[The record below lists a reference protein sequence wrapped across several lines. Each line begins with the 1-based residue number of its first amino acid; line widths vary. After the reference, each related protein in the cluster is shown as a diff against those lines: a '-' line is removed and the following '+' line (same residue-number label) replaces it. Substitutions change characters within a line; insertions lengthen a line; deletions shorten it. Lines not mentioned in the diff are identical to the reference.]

1 MSSGEE
7 IPATSQEVLLSS
19 TFRESSS
26 QFFDLSLN
34 SSLASL
40 ILSESS
46 QAKSFR
52 SLIIESICDFT
63 RWKLSTLEEK
73 ITHFAGVINQG
84 RGPPPPPIKKRRKI
98 HKGK

>member
-7 IPATSQEVLLSS
+7 IPATSQDVLLSS
-19 TFRESSS
+19 TFRESSF
-26 QFFDLSLN
+26 QFSDLSLN
-34 SSLASL
+34 SSLARL

-84 RGPPPPPIKKRRKI
+84 RAPPAPHIKKA
-98 HKGK
+98 GCPLGA